1 MLSGPDDLCHMQ
13 VKTDITGIS
22 PVFSVTH
29 ERTRNHQR
37 DVQTDLSKVDN
48 AGLTNE
54 MTVVLPL
61 KAELTLHQEEGK
73 SDGLDWYVLAYSF
86 SSFYNAFKLS
96 HCNIFILIRVGS
108 SKTGRSCLIVSLLHR
123 EECLISNPLS
133 HMKITDVNQSVE
145 SPEQQHQY

>member
-13 VKTDITGIS
+13 VKTDITGVS

-61 KAELTLHQEEGK
+61 KAELALHQEEGK
-73 SDGLDWYVLAYSF
+73 SD
-86 SSFYNAFKLS
+86 
-96 HCNIFILIRVGS
+96 
-108 SKTGRSCLIVSLLHR
+108 
-123 EECLISNPLS
+123 
-133 HMKITDVNQSVE
+133 
-145 SPEQQHQY
+145 